1 MGSPAITEHA
11 SSSDGAPWP
20 CCRDATTLP
29 MPAIE
34 SPVPSADDWAI
45 ELSRAGLAAMLL
57 VGLIDFIFDR
67 YQNSESSPA
76 LRLLQGADLALIA
89 LTLGLTCHAV
99 YRRYWRIS
107 ISPCAFP

>member
-1 MGSPAITEHA
+1 
-11 SSSDGAPWP
+11 
-20 CCRDATTLP
+20 

-89 LTLGLTCHAV
+89 LTLGLTWHAV

-107 ISPCAFP
+107 ISPCALP